1 MCQISLTEQLKTFIV
16 LMVEAYLGNSSS
28 LSFKKKSSNLFNELN
43 PNGWAAETSE
53 PLLT

>member
-28 LSFKKKSSNLFNELN
+28 LSFEKKSNLFNELK